1 MNIQP
6 TLLDTNILSAIMRRE
21 PQVTA
26 RARAYLLEHRRFT
39 FSVITRYEVMRG
51 LLAKGA
57 VRQQQAFEQ
66 LCAVSTVLPLTD
78 EAAHQAAAIYADLH
92 NRGALIGDA
101 DILIAATAI
110 VNGLAVATNNE
121 AHFAR
126 ITFVTIENWLA
137 RTDF

>member
-6 TLLDTNILSAIMRRE
+6 TLLDTDILSAIMRRE

-26 RARAYLLEHRRFT
+26 RARAYLLEHRLFT
-39 FSVITRYEVMRG
+39 FSVITRYEVVRG

-78 EAAHQAAAIYADLH
+78 EAARQAAAIYADLH
-92 NRGALIGDA
+92 TRGALIGDA

-121 AHFAR
+121 DHFAR
-126 ITFVTIENWLA
+126 IAFVTLENWLA
-137 RTDF
+137 